1 MPTNARLSNAG
12 PDLLTPPRSSPSRI
26 WGALVAPARAPD
38 TAVAGTPVSTTA
50 DTLRMFALS
59 LLMLFVDLALIR
71 WTGANI
77 LYLSYFSNFVLLGS
91 FLGIGLGFLRPTIG
105 RTSLFAFAAPLLAGA
120 VAYVHFYPVQIDRT
134 SSQIIY
140 FGHFVPTGMPIG
152 ITLPFVFLAAAMV
165 MATIASG
172 VAQMFV
178 RFKPLDAYRLD
189 IVGSIAG
196 IVAFTTLSLFQA
208 PPLAWG
214 LVASLGFVAVLGS
227 AVRPLQVVAIAV
239 LLLLLGMESAAVNTK
254 WSPYYN
260 VTCEGSGRFVGV
272 SVNGIPHQVITSV
285 QTRRETEP
293 IYFIPYERTPGLKLD
308 NVLIVGAGTGTDVAI
323 AFSRGARH
331 VDAVECDPQIYRLGR
346 QRNPWAPPPEPPA
359 GRHHPGRP
367 GGHP

>member
-1 MPTNARLSNAG
+1 MPTDARLSNAG
-12 PDLLTPPRSSPSRI
+12 PDLLTPPRSIPSRI
-26 WGALVAPARAPD
+26 WGALVAPVPD
-38 TAVAGTPVSTTA
+38 PEAAAAGTPVPTTA
-50 DTLRMFALS
+50 DKLRLFALS
-59 LLMLFVDLALIR
+59 FLMLFVELALIR
-71 WTGANI
+71 WTGANV

-91 FLGIGLGFLRPTIG
+91 FLGIGLGFLRPRIG
-105 RTSLFAFAAPLLAGA
+105 RTNLFAFAAPLLAGA

-152 ITLPFVFLAAAMV
+152 ITLPFIFLAAATV

-196 IVAFTTLSLFQA
+196 IAAFTALSLFQA

-239 LLLLLGMESAAVNTK
+239 LLLLLGMESAAVNT
-254 WSPYYN
+254 
-260 VTCEGSGRFVGV
+260 
-272 SVNGIPHQVITSV
+272 
-285 QTRRETEP
+285 
-293 IYFIPYERTPGLKLD
+293 
-308 NVLIVGAGTGTDVAI
+308 
-323 AFSRGARH
+323 
-331 VDAVECDPQIYRLGR
+331 
-346 QRNPWAPPPEPPA
+346 
-359 GRHHPGRP
+359 
-367 GGHP
+367 